1 MNRTY
6 ENPFL
11 LWEDDHHKLRK
22 MRAILVQCL
31 EYVGNG
37 RKICTS
43 MESAAY
49 FLSGSDEWA
58 PWAEAQS
65 DLRSHVMF
73 ELRSDR
79 IAEFNYFGEWL
90 AATVESN
97 SIRLTSPGFELA
109 FPTPNWIMVAGRSAW
124 VARMLADLDEVLP
137 PALRIT
143 PEGTEFPDGSKIS
156 AEGTVTGPL
165 AVAMAANLARGN
177 PCAELAAPPALVV
190 VPTGAQYQCPQCG
203 SVMLNIKVVKTA
215 VVVFK
220 AEGDHELV
228 DIQGDTEW
236 DGDSV
241 TDCYNCTFHGRLKDF
256 KPPKP
261 ERPLTG
267 CAAGRDGEC
276 RHSQCPQLRD
286 NEPAATGRHCPPD
299 TRSDEL

>member
-11 LWEDDHHKLRK
+11 LWEHDHSKLRR
-22 MRAILVQCL
+22 MRAILVKCL
-31 EYVGNG
+31 EHVGIG
-37 RKICTS
+37 HKICNS

-49 FLSGSDEWA
+49 ELGGADEWE
-58 PWAEAQS
+58 PWANAQS

-79 IAEFNYFGEWL
+79 IGEFNYFGEWL

-109 FPTPNWIMVAGRSAW
+109 FPTPNWIMIAGRRAW
-124 VARMLADLDEVLP
+124 VERMIADLDEVLP
-137 PALRIT
+137 PPK
-143 PEGTEFPDGSKIS
+143 PE
-156 AEGTVTGPL
+156 
-165 AVAMAANLARGN
+165 
-177 PCAELAAPPALVV
+177 
-190 VPTGAQYQCPQCG
+190 PTGAQYQCPQCG
-203 SVMLNIKVVKTA
+203 SAMLNIKVTKTA

-220 AEGDHELV
+220 ADGDHELV

-241 TDCYNCTFHGRLKDF
+241 TDCYNCPFHGTLKDF

-276 RHSQCPQLRD
+276 HHSQCPQIRD
-286 NEPAATGRHCPPD
+286 NEPAATGRHCPLD
-299 TRSDEL
+299 NRSDEL